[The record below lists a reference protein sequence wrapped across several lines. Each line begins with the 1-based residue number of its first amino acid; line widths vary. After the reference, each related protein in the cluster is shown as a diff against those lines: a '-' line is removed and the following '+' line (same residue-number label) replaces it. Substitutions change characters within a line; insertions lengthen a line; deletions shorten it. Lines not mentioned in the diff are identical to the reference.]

1 MSTNNVQEQ
10 ATVPKQAVVIGG
22 GIVGACCAW
31 SLQRDGHQVTL
42 VDPAEPGDSTA
53 KWSCGQMAISEIVP
67 LSKPGIIKKIPGWL
81 MDSKGPLAL
90 RPSAMLSITPW
101 FLRFIACAR
110 PARIE
115 QIAGELASLT
125 RHVYDDYAPLID
137 ASESRTSKKL
147 FREHGVIEVFD
158 NESDLNAERAHFEVR
173 RKHGFQVEEM
183 DGDAISEAE
192 PALAGRFRHGL
203 RLGDWKAVSDTEGFI
218 QAMTQSFIDMGGERV
233 REHVRTIDTHG
244 GRATG
249 ITLESGKRLPA
260 EVLVVA
266 AGNGSS
272 HFFDTLGVKIP
283 LMGITGYQALLPRPG
298 VEINHSVIYANG
310 GFCLAPMTRGLQ
322 IGGTIE
328 FAAARA
334 LPNYKRAEIILNKAR
349 ALVPD
354 LDDSGFEYGVGRRPF
369 LPDTKPVID
378 RCRKLPN
385 VLMAFGHGQLGLTLG
400 ATTGRLIAELARGQT
415 PSQNLAPFSAYR
427 FQ

>member
-1 MSTNNVQEQ
+1 MDNN
-10 ATVPKQAVVIGG
+10 AKKQAVVIGG

-42 VDPAEPGDSTA
+42 VDPAQPGDSTA
-53 KWSCGQMAISEIVP
+53 KWSCGQMAVSEIVP
-67 LSKPGIIKKIPGWL
+67 LSKPGIIKKIPSWL
-81 MDSKGPLAL
+81 CDSTGPLAL
-90 RPSAMLSITPW
+90 RPSAVASLTPW

-110 PARIE
+110 PARVE

-125 RHVYDDYAPLID
+125 RHVYTDYAPLIE
-137 ASESRTSKKL
+137 ASEAKTGRKL

-158 NESDLNAERAHFEVR
+158 SAADLEAERVHFDVR
-173 RKHGFQVEEM
+173 RRHGFEVEEM
-183 DGDAISEAE
+183 NAEAIAEAE

-218 QAMTQSFIDMGGERV
+218 QAMTQSVLDMGGERITAPV
-233 REHVRTIDTHG
+233 RAIDTQG
-244 GRATG
+244 GRAIG
-249 ITLESGKRLPA
+249 VTLEGGQKLA
-260 EVLVVA
+260 ADTVVVA
-266 AGNGSS
+266 AGNGSR
-272 HFFDTLGVKIP
+272 HFFETLGVRIP

-298 VEINHSVIYANG
+298 VEFNHSIIYANG

-328 FAAARA
+328 FAAADA
-334 LPNYKRAEIILNKAR
+334 KPNYKRADIILDKAR
-349 ALVPD
+349 ALVPE

-400 ATTGRLIAELARGQT
+400 ATTGRLIAELARGAA
-415 PSQNLAPFSAYR
+415 PSQDLTPFSAYR
-427 FQ
+427 F